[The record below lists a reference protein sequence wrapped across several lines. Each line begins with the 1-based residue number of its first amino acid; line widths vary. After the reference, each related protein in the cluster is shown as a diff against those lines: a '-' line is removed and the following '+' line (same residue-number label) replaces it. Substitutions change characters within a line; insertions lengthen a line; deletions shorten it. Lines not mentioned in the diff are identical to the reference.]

1 MSSTDNSILFSNL
14 SLSLSS
20 FECAT
25 TCGLAFSL
33 SLSLSSSQKKKA
45 PPLPSFPLFSR
56 RRLLGSDKVSRKSPR
71 EEEEDNDAQ
80 RGRCVFLC
88 WSSRNLSI
96 MVFKREKKRE
106 GLQRRSVLIGEEIQL
121 GFRVFFGLGFYLWC
135 VVFLSLFCFCC
146 LLFLCC
152 VCCCVATH

>member
-80 RGRCVFLC
+80 RGRCVFVLVK
-88 WSSRNLSI
+88 SKSVNNG
-96 MVFKREKKRE
+96 VQKRKEERGTTKTIRFDW
-106 GLQRRSVLIGEEIQL
+106 RRDSV
-121 GFRVFFGLGFYLWC
+121 RV
-135 VVFLSLFCFCC
+135 
-146 LLFLCC
+146 
-152 VCCCVATH
+152 